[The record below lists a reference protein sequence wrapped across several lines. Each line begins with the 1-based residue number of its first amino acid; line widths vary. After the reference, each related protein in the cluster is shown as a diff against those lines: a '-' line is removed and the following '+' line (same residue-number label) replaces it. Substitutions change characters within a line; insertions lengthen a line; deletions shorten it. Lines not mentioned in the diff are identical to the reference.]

1 MTKSLK
7 ITAVALAATL
17 AGAMTVVY
25 FFVDPAQS
33 KLMPRC
39 LFKSLTG
46 WDCPGCGSQRMLHAL
61 LHGDWAG
68 AWHANP
74 LLLSMVPYIL
84 LLGFAS
90 LFRTRYRRLYS
101 LLNSPAAIAVIFTL
115 MTLWFIGRNIF

>member
-74 LLLSMVPYIL
+74 FLLSMGPYIL
-84 LLGFAS
+84 LLGFVS

-115 MTLWFIGRNIF
+115 MILWFIGRNIF

>member
-84 LLGFAS
+84 LLGFVS
-90 LFRTRYRRLYS
+90 RFRTRYRRLYS

>member
-84 LLGFAS
+84 LLGVVS

>member
-84 LLGFAS
+84 LLGFVS

-101 LLNSPAAIAVIFTL
+101 LLCSPAAIAVIFTL

>member
-74 LLLSMVPYIL
+74 LLLSMVPYFL
-84 LLGFAS
+84 LLGFVS

-115 MTLWFIGRNIF
+115 MILWFIGRNIF

>member
-84 LLGFAS
+84 LLGFVS

-101 LLNSPAAIAVIFTL
+101 LLSSPAAIAVIFTL

>member
-1 MTKSLK
+1 MAKSLK

-84 LLGFAS
+84 LLGFVS

-101 LLNSPAAIAVIFTL
+101 LLCSPAAIAVIFTL
-115 MTLWFIGRNIF
+115 MILWFIGRNIF

>member
-84 LLGFAS
+84 LLGFVS
-90 LFRTRYRRLYS
+90 LFRPRYRRLYS

>member
-84 LLGFAS
+84 LLGFVS

-101 LLNSPAAIAVIFTL
+101 LLCSPAAIAVIFTL
-115 MTLWFIGRNIF
+115 MILWFIGRNIF